1 MCILQLGDNMN
12 SYFLAECTPAL
23 REGLLANE
31 AALMEFQSYNFFKQR
46 SLSNYVV
53 NAENENERVQRVNE
67 VLAKLMEQSK
77 K

>member
-1 MCILQLGDNMN
+1 MN

-31 AALMEFQSYNFFKQR
+31 VALMEFQSYNFFKQR